1 MSQAIAIATEKRKKP
16 NTKAAAAKKKETKK
30 KPVEEEKK
38 EKEVIDLSQSDE
50 EEETKV
56 KGQVIKNLVLE
67 AFRAKLQDAAKHV
80 DMAEDMLRTLR
91 KVKPAVCKRR
101 LEWEEQVKP
110 VDLSDP
116 DSELL
121 IPQMHLQLLKQRF
134 EFRDGHSWIEVMVL
148 VDPVHW
154 ALRIVSKGDDD
165 SKYRGEALL
174 GLEKEGPTSIALE
187 VVVDTALKDI
197 FEDIYSDNEDSSD
210 EDEEDD
216 EEKEEEEEEEE
227 EEEPVAN
234 KKKPRVKAEPAA
246 LAQVN
251 AGPTTQA
258 NDKDD
263 EPMPQADGEDSQ
275 VNGSDKKKKQA
286 RIPDEF
292 QVKLA
297 EILHRGLFRRND
309 YSKLVYELIS
319 WTGDREAF
327 KELLAAPEHVDEDS
341 NRLNYERTR
350 VWAQVTRGKKFS
362 TDQDLLEMVRQF
374 NLACVE
380 LQNQRLDCIK
390 EVKTMCYQA
399 NGLKLPSNDVW
410 WRRVLNRS
418 LAQSMMNLENMRNC
432 TMLGLGHKSSW
443 ADVRKAAE
451 DLLADGQA
459 MPLGT
464 DASIVF
470 DAEAELKPVQEA
482 WTRVSARIKADGYAE
497 NVL

>member
-16 NTKAAAAKKKETKK
+16 NTKAAATKKKEKETKK

-50 EEETKV
+50 EEETNV

-80 DMAEDMLRTLR
+80 DMAEEMLRTLR
-91 KVKPAVCKRR
+91 KVKPTVCKRR

-116 DSELL
+116 DGELL
-121 IPQMHLQLLKQRF
+121 IPQMQLQLLKQRF
-134 EFRDGHSWIEVMVL
+134 EFRDGYSWIDVMVL

-154 ALRIVSKGDDD
+154 ALRIVSIGDDD

-174 GLEKEGPTSIALE
+174 ALEKEGPTSIALE
-187 VVVDTALKDI
+187 VVVDTAMKDI
-197 FEDIYSDNEDSSD
+197 FEDIYSDNEDTSD
-210 EDEEDD
+210 DEEDD
-216 EEKEEEEEEEE
+216 DDDEEE

-246 LAQVN
+246 SAQ
-251 AGPTTQA
+251 A
-258 NDKDD
+258 DDHDDDDDD
-263 EPMPQADGEDSQ
+263 EPMPQ
-275 VNGSDKKKKQA
+275 VNGSDEKKKQA

-327 KELLAAPEHVDEDS
+327 KELLAAPKYADEDS
-341 NRLNYERTR
+341 NQLSYERTR
-350 VWAQVTRGKKFS
+350 VWAQVTRGKKIS
-362 TDQDLLEMVRQF
+362 TDQDLLEMVRRF

-380 LQNQRLDCIK
+380 LQNQRLECIK
-390 EVKTMCYQA
+390 EVKAMCYQA
-399 NGLKLPSNDVW
+399 EGLKLPSNDVW

>member
-16 NTKAAAAKKKETKK
+16 NTKAAATKKKEKETKK

-50 EEETKV
+50 EEETNV

-80 DMAEDMLRTLR
+80 DMAEEMLRTLR
-91 KVKPAVCKRR
+91 KVKPTVCKRR

-116 DSELL
+116 DDELL
-121 IPQMHLQLLKQRF
+121 IPQMQLQLLKQRF
-134 EFRDGHSWIEVMVL
+134 EFRDGYSWIEVMVL

-154 ALRIVSKGDDD
+154 ALRIVSIGDDD

-174 GLEKEGPTSIALE
+174 ALEKEGPTSIALE
-187 VVVDTALKDI
+187 VVVDTAMKDI
-197 FEDIYSDNEDSSD
+197 FEDIYSDNEDTSD
-210 EDEEDD
+210 DEEDD
-216 EEKEEEEEEEE
+216 DDDEEE

-246 LAQVN
+246 SAQ
-251 AGPTTQA
+251 A
-258 NDKDD
+258 DDHDDDDDD
-263 EPMPQADGEDSQ
+263 EPMPQ
-275 VNGSDKKKKQA
+275 VNGSDEKKKQA

-327 KELLAAPEHVDEDS
+327 KELLAAPKYADEDS
-341 NRLNYERTR
+341 NQLSYERTR
-350 VWAQVTRGKKFS
+350 VWAQVTRGKKIS
-362 TDQDLLEMVRQF
+362 TDQDLLEMVRRF

-380 LQNQRLDCIK
+380 LQNQRLECIK
-390 EVKTMCYQA
+390 EVKAMCYQA
-399 NGLKLPSNDVW
+399 EGLKLPSNDVW

>member
-1 MSQAIAIATEKRKKP
+1 MSQATATATTEKRKKP
-16 NTKAAAAKKKETKK
+16 NTKAAATKKKEKETKK

-50 EEETKV
+50 EEETETEV

-80 DMAEDMLRTLR
+80 DMAEEMLRTLR

-121 IPQMHLQLLKQRF
+121 IPQVQLQLLKQRF

-148 VDPVHW
+148 VDPVHR

-174 GLEKEGPTSIALE
+174 GLEKEGPTSIALD
-187 VVVDTALKDI
+187 VVVDTAMKDI
-197 FEDIYSDNEDSSD
+197 FEDIYSDNEDTSD
-210 EDEEDD
+210 DEEDD
-216 EEKEEEEEEEE
+216 DDDEEE

-246 LAQVN
+246 SIQIN
-251 AGPTTQA
+251 
-258 NDKDD
+258 D

-275 VNGSDKKKKQA
+275 VNGSDKKKKQT

-319 WTGDREAF
+319 WTADREAF
-327 KELLAAPEHVDEDS
+327 KELLAAPDHADEDS
-341 NRLNYERTR
+341 NRLSYERTR
-350 VWAQVTRGKKFS
+350 VWARVTQGKKIS
-362 TDQDLLEMVRQF
+362 TDQDLLEMVRRF

-390 EVKTMCYQA
+390 EIKTMCYQVE
-399 NGLKLPSNDVW
+399 GLKLPSNDVW